1 MPDAPSPN
9 PTPVE
14 KTEAERAD
22 EVVQTLESYRREAV
36 EARKTGPNA
45 RDAVWEK
52 NVDLYWNRYDHSQK
66 ADWQSREVMPE
77 APLFVDRWAA
87 AMREAL
93 TNDAEWFVVEDP
105 SDKGDDL
112 KNTIR
117 KFMEVLL
124 SRVGRNQM
132 GQPMDFAG
140 VFEEQMKLGAMM
152 ACAGVVLWRK
162 DVNGKGY
169 VSVEPAD
176 PRTIWFDPT
185 GRGLYRIRRTEVDLH
200 KLKAMAASKD
210 GNGKSVFNKEQI
222 DMLTARVDEQMRTEA
237 EAMKGHS
244 QEVVSSRKP
253 ITLDEYLAIIIEDDG
268 ETSTVKMQLAVIANE
283 RFLIRGPEDNPF
295 AHGRDW
301 NVYCPLITV
310 PLSVYGKSYMENWA
324 SLARTFTELTNL
336 IIDGIQTTA
345 MNAFSA
351 VPELLEDPTQLAEGV
366 SPNKVF
372 LLKDGSLASEFI
384 KSLELGNMPP
394 EVFRVWQGIKAELQE
409 GAQHSELALG
419 QFPAKGDI
427 TAFEVNESQQGASA
441 LVRSIARTVESR
453 FLQPMLDLIWKT
465 GLQHLSKD
473 DKEMATALGPDMLA
487 ALVSQKS
494 EILSREVTFRVSG
507 ISGLVDRGQ
516 KLRAFMQFLG
526 TLAQSPELLQ
536 LFFKKFPPD
545 KVMMELM
552 RLHGIDTNRLE
563 MTEREQQVASVQQA
577 AQTAGASAQ
586 EQLAGGQPPPTPGAP
601 TNAEGT

>member
-1 MPDAPSPN
+1 MADAPANS
-9 PTPVE
+9 TPE

-45 RDAVWEK
+45 RDKVWEQ

-77 APLFVDRWAA
+77 APQFVDRWAA

-93 TNDAEWFVVEDP
+93 TNDAEWFAVEDP
-105 SDKGDDL
+105 NDEGDDL
-112 KNTIR
+112 APTIR

-124 SRVGRNQM
+124 ARVGRNQM

-152 ACAGVVLWRK
+152 ACHGVVIWRE

-176 PRTIWFDPT
+176 PRTLWFDPT
-185 GRGLYRIRRTEVDLH
+185 GRGLYRIRRTETDLH
-200 KLKAMAASKD
+200 KLKEMAASKD
-210 GNGKSVFNKEQI
+210 GNGKSVFNMDQI
-222 DMLTARVDEQMRTEA
+222 DMLTAHIDEQMRTEGT
-237 EAMKGHS
+237 AMKGHES
-244 QEVVSSRKP
+244 EIASARKP
-253 ITLDEYLAIIIEDDG
+253 ITLDEYLAIIIESDG
-268 ETSTVKMQLAVIANE
+268 ETSTTKLQLAVIANE

-295 AHGRDW
+295 AHRRDW

-310 PLSVYGKSYMENWA
+310 PLSVYGKSYMENWG

-345 MNAFSA
+345 MNAFA
-351 VPELLEDPTQLAEGV
+351 VVPDLLEDPTQLLEGV
-366 SPNKVF
+366 SPNKAF
-372 LLKDGSLASEFI
+372 LLKEGSLATEFI
-384 KSLELGNMPP
+384 KAIELGRMPP
-394 EVFRVWQGIKAELQE
+394 EVLRVWQGIKTELQE

-427 TAFEVNESQQGASA
+427 TATEVSESQQGASA

-465 GLQHLSKD
+465 GLQHLTKD
-473 DKEMATALGPDMLA
+473 DAEMASALGEDMLT
-487 ALVSQKS
+487 ALVSRKS
-494 EILSREVTFRVSG
+494 EILGREVTFRVTG
-507 ISGLVDRGQ
+507 ISSLVDRGQ
-516 KLRAFMQFLG
+516 KLRAFMGFMQ
-526 TLAQSPELLQ
+526 TLAQSEDLLK
-536 LFFKKFPPD
+536 LFFQKFPPD

-552 RLHGIDTNRLE
+552 RLHGVDTSRLQ
-563 MTEREQQVASVQQA
+563 MTKREQAVASVQSQA
-577 AQTAGASAQ
+577 QQVGAAAE
-586 EQLAGGQPPPTPGAP
+586 EQLASNPPALPIQGGAPSAPGA
-601 TNAEGT
+601 